1 MKKTLN
7 FILLII
13 VLGCLSTTVLAKDVV
28 TTTTVPEIYD
38 QAIAKAEKQNAIVDT
53 IEVMSSKMGRIIKN
67 TIVLPA
73 QYTEKKN
80 PTRFFPVVYL
90 LHGAQGSYRD
100 WPKKADLR
108 SLACQYGVIIVC
120 PDGQDS
126 WYFDSPI
133 DPNFQF
139 ETYVVHELRNYVET
153 HYRTINHPKYR
164 AITGLSM
171 GGHGALWLAWRHPD
185 VYGSCGS
192 MEGGVDIYNFP
203 NRWKVNERLGEFDSN
218 KEVWREHSV
227 MSLVPTLEPG
237 QNIVIDAGKN
247 DIFIEANNALHEALD
262 KQGIPHDYTV
272 RPGRHSWSFW
282 VNALDYQMLFF
293 YKAFNSGV
301 KY

>member
-1 MKKTLN
+1 MKK
-7 FILLII
+7 ILFKLLL
-13 VLGCLSTTVLAKDVV
+13 VSLLASYCVSLPAKDVV
-28 TTTTVPEIYD
+28 TQAVPEIYD
-38 QAIAKAEKQNAIVDT
+38 KAIADAEKQQGIVDT
-53 IEVMSSKMGRIIKN
+53 IDVMSAKMGRVIKN

-73 QYTEKKN
+73 QYTQKKN
-80 PTRFFPVVYL
+80 PVKFYPVVYL
-90 LHGAQGSYRD
+90 LHGAMGCYRD

-108 SLACQYGVIIVC
+108 SLASQYGVIIVC

-185 VYGSCGS
+185 IYGSCGS
-192 MEGGVDIYNFP
+192 MEGGVDIYNYP
-203 NRWKVNERLGEFDSN
+203 NRWKVNERLGDFESN

-227 MSLVPTLEPG
+227 IYLVPTLEPG
-237 QNIVIDAGKN
+237 QNIVIDAGKD
-247 DIFIEANNALHEALD
+247 DIFIDANNALHEALD
-262 KQGIPHDYTV
+262 RHGIPHDYV
-272 RPGRHSWSFW
+272 IRPGKHSWTFW

-293 YKAFNSGV
+293 HKAFTSGV
-301 KY
+301 K

>member
-1 MKKTLN
+1 MNRTLLKPL
-7 FILLII
+7 FLVI
-13 VLGCLSTTVLAKDVV
+13 TVLLMAFGACAH
-28 TTTTVPEIYD
+28 PAP
-38 QAIAKAEKQNAIVDT
+38 QATQFPPRVKTFSQVDT
-53 IEVMSSKMGRIIKN
+53 VSVMSMAMGRTIKN
-67 TIVLPA
+67 VVVMPES
-73 QYTEKKN
+73 YGN
-80 PTRFFPVVYL
+80 VRFLLMHYPVVYL
-90 LHGAQGSYRD
+90 LHGASGCYSD
-100 WPKKADLR
+100 WSRKADLEA
-108 SLACQYGVIIVC
+108 LATEYGVIIVC

-203 NRWKVNERLGEFDSN
+203 NRWKVNERLGEFESN

>member
-1 MKKTLN
+1 MKKTLKY
-7 FILLII
+7 ILVIM
-13 VLGCLSTTVLAKDVV
+13 VLGSLSMTVQAKDVI
-28 TTTTVPEIYD
+28 TTNTPEIYD

-53 IEVMSSKMGRIIKN
+53 IEVMSVKMGRTIKN
-67 TIVLPA
+67 TVVLPA

-80 PTRFFPVVYL
+80 PIRFFPVVYL

-108 SLACQYGVIIVC
+108 SLASQYGVIIVC

-133 DPNFQF
+133 DPKFQF
-139 ETYVVHELRNYVET
+139 ETYVVYELRNYIET
-153 HYRTINHPKYR
+153 HYRTLNHSKYR

-185 VYGSCGS
+185 IYGSCGS

-203 NRWKVNERLGEFDSN
+203 NRWKVNERLGEFESN

-272 RPGRHSWSFW
+272 RPGKHSWSFW

-293 YKAFNSGV
+293 FKAFNTGV
-301 KY
+301 K

>member
-1 MKKTLN
+1 MKKTLKY
-7 FILLII
+7 FLVIM
-13 VLGCLSTTVLAKDVV
+13 VLGSLSMTVQAKDVI
-28 TTTTVPEIYD
+28 TTNTPEIYD

-53 IEVMSSKMGRIIKN
+53 IEVRSVKMGRTIKN
-67 TIVLPA
+67 TVVLPA

-80 PTRFFPVVYL
+80 PIRFFPVVYL

-108 SLACQYGVIIVC
+108 SLASQYGVIIVC

-133 DPNFQF
+133 DPKFQF
-139 ETYVVHELRNYVET
+139 ETYVVYELRNYIET
-153 HYRTINHPKYR
+153 HYRTLNHSKYR

-203 NRWKVNERLGEFDSN
+203 NRWKVNERLGEFESN

-272 RPGRHSWSFW
+272 RPGKHSWSFW

-293 YKAFNSGV
+293 FKAFNTGV
-301 KY
+301 K

>member
-1 MKKTLN
+1 MMTKLSQR
-7 FILLII
+7 LLLLVALFVGI
-13 VLGCLSTTVLAKDVV
+13 TTSACAR
-28 TTTTVPEIYD
+28 P
-38 QAIAKAEKQNAIVDT
+38 AEQTPTEPPVQGDT
-53 IEVMSSKMGRIIKN
+53 IEIMSTSMQRNIKN
-67 TIVLPA
+67 VVIVPA
-73 QYTEKKN
+73 KYFDKDLQDQRY
-80 PTRFFPVVYL
+80 PVLYL
-90 LHGAQGSYRD
+90 LHGAYGCYSD
-100 WPKKADLR
+100 WSKKTDLHRLAD
-108 SLACQYGVIIVC
+108 QYDIIIVC

-203 NRWKVNERLGEFDSN
+203 NRWKVNERLGEFESN

>member
-7 FILLII
+7 QLLLII
-13 VLGCLSTTVLAKDVV
+13 FLATAAVTTWAKDEN
-28 TTTTVPEIYD
+28 TTTVPEIYD
-38 QAIAKAEKQNAIVDT
+38 QAIAKAEKKNAIVDT
-53 IEVMSSKMGRIIKN
+53 IEVMSDKMGRVIKN
-67 TIVLPA
+67 TVVLPA
-73 QYTEKKN
+73 QYIEKKN

-108 SLACQYGVIIVC
+108 SLASQYGVIIVC

-139 ETYVVHELRNYVET
+139 ETYVVYELRHFIES

-192 MEGGVDIYNFP
+192 MEGGVDIYNYP
-203 NRWKVNERLGEFDSN
+203 NRWKVNERLGDFENN
-218 KEVWREHSV
+218 KDVWREHSV
-227 MSLVPTLEPG
+227 INLVPILQPG

-282 VNALDYQMLFF
+282 INALDYQMLYF
-293 YKAFNSGV
+293 YKAFNTGV
-301 KY
+301 K

>member
-7 FILLII
+7 QLLLII
-13 VLGCLSTTVLAKDVV
+13 FLATAAVTTWAKDEN
-28 TTTTVPEIYD
+28 TTTVPEIYD
-38 QAIAKAEKQNAIVDT
+38 QAIAKAEKKNAIVDT
-53 IEVMSSKMGRIIKN
+53 IEVMSDKMGRVIKN
-67 TIVLPA
+67 TVVLPA
-73 QYTEKKN
+73 QYIEKKN

-108 SLACQYGVIIVC
+108 SLASQYGVIIVC

-139 ETYVVHELRNYVET
+139 ETYVVYELRHFIES

-192 MEGGVDIYNFP
+192 MEGGVDIYNYP
-203 NRWKVNERLGEFDSN
+203 NRWKVNERLGDFENN
-218 KEVWREHSV
+218 KDVWREHSV
-227 MSLVPTLEPG
+227 INLVPMLQPG

-282 VNALDYQMLFF
+282 INALDYQMLYF
-293 YKAFNSGV
+293 YKAFNTGV
-301 KY
+301 K

>member
-1 MKKTLN
+1 MKKTLKY
-7 FILLII
+7 FLVIM
-13 VLGCLSTTVLAKDVV
+13 VLGSLSMTVQAKDVI
-28 TTTTVPEIYD
+28 TTNTPEIYD

-53 IEVMSSKMGRIIKN
+53 IEVMSVKMGRTIKN
-67 TIVLPA
+67 TVVLPA

-80 PTRFFPVVYL
+80 PIRFFPVVYL

-108 SLACQYGVIIVC
+108 SLASQYGVIIVC

-133 DPNFQF
+133 DPKFQF
-139 ETYVVHELRNYVET
+139 ETYVVYELRNYIET
-153 HYRTINHPKYR
+153 HYRTLNHSKYR

-185 VYGSCGS
+185 IYGSCGS
-192 MEGGVDIYNFP
+192 MQGGVDIYNFP
-203 NRWKVNERLGEFDSN
+203 NRWKVNERLGEFESN

-272 RPGRHSWSFW
+272 RPGKHSWSFW

-293 YKAFNSGV
+293 FKAFNTGV
-301 KY
+301 K